1 MKIYADTSVFGGV
14 FDEQFA
20 EHSQKFFDEVS
31 HGRYALVISAI
42 VQDEIDSGAPD
53 DVRQFF
59 EDTTGAA
66 QMVKLTPKIV
76 RLRNAYLNAGI
87 VTEKSV
93 EDAAHVAAATVNG
106 CEAIVSWNFK
116 HIVHFDK
123 IQKYNAVNELNG
135 YTRIAICSPIE
146 VLYYGDS

>member
-20 EHSQKFFDEVS
+20 EPSRKFFDEVAD
-31 HGRYALVISAI
+31 GRYALVISAV
-42 VQDEIDSGAPD
+42 VQNEIDGGAPD
-53 DVRQFF
+53 DVRKFF

-66 QMVKLTPKIV
+66 RVVKLTPDII
-76 RLRNAYLNAGI
+76 RLRNAYLEAGI

-93 EDAAHVAAATVNG
+93 EDAAHVAAATASG
-106 CEAIVSWNFK
+106 CQAIVSWNFK

-123 IQKYNAVNELNG
+123 IRKYNAVNDLNG
-135 YTRIAICSPIE
+135 YTRIEIRSPAE